1 MLPRIPISNAYNY
14 LTLLI
19 TSWHRK
25 VHTFSCVQ
33 IFPVLIFFPGWLSW
47 QKCVLITV
55 GQLADAYSL
64 SDDNAEIKALDCR
77 KINSKPVCDCH
88 QSLLKL
94 TERNRVQLIW
104 VPGHGLKEE
113 LAHPFTE
120 HEPAC
125 GVSEGTANRAV
136 RDRCAENTE
145 NTASQ
150 VHSRPKTSKGFP
162 FWTLCKYAWLLN
174 Y

>member
-33 IFPVLIFFPGWLSW
+33 IFPALIFFPGWLSW

-55 GQLADAYSL
+55 GQLADAYCL
-64 SDDNAEIKALDCR
+64 SDNNAEIKALDCR
-77 KINSKPVCDCH
+77 KINSMLVCDCH

-104 VPGHGLKEE
+104 VPGHRWI
-113 LAHPFTE
+113 
-120 HEPAC
+120 
-125 GVSEGTANRAV
+125 EGRISTPIHRTRTCLRRLWEDCKAGYQGQGAQKTPR
-136 RDRCAENTE
+136 TL
-145 NTASQ
+145 Q